1 MRKISLF
8 LAFVLLLSL
17 ALVSCGEASEID
29 VDAAA
34 EKICKSVKFS
44 EELEKLDLETA
55 KSVLLFD
62 EDEEVEIAMYI
73 GSGSSADQVIVAK
86 GANFNDV
93 TKRLKEYVETQREM
107 YSWYMIDEA
116 AKLGNAVF
124 ETSDDTVIVCV
135 TDDASNAGTV
145 VKKILK

>member
-116 AKLGNAVF
+116 ARDLL
-124 ETSDDTVIVCV
+124 S
-135 TDDASNAGTV
+135 V
-145 VKKILK
+145 VRCEQMRTFRTPGFPDEFLKR

>member
-116 AKLGNAVF
+116 AKLGKAVF

-135 TDDASNAGTV
+135 TDDVSNAGKV